1 MKRPILLLTSV
12 SPALNGTR
20 AVDGE
25 GAEADCGAGN
35 DRITFDPVLGPM
47 NSREVE
53 NVS

>member
-12 SPALNGTR
+12 APAVNGTR

-25 GAEADCGAGN
+25 GAEADCGVGN
-35 DRITFDPVLGPM
+35 DRITCDPVLDPI

>member
-12 SPALNGTR
+12 SPAVNGTR

-35 DRITFDPVLGPM
+35 DRVAPDPGLDPT